1 MDRHTPLSITFRID
15 LDRRAI
21 EQGLTIDPPISGTFK
36 WQGRTLVFTPDRGW
50 QPDRTYRITAKYR
63 DQILPPSWTF
73 ATRPLVKL
81 ISPRATDVANWNDP
95 IQITFNEPM
104 DRASVEAAFSTNPEM
119 SGAFQWKD
127 NTLTFTPRYEWEE
140 GRHYVIT
147 LDTSLKTAQGEQPL
161 RMPQRLYFTT
171 LDENGEVNFGYGPKF
186 QVVDPAGRRAVQFS
200 AWGTLIRP
208 ITLRLY
214 AISLEQFLDR
224 YTSGFRGVG
233 PIEDKPIKTDDLTL
247 LRAWSIPV
255 RAGEFTLPSDLQPGL
270 YVATLDHPASGPDE
284 LIILYTH
291 HTLVLKQAD
300 GHIAVWASQID
311 GGPLADMR
319 LRVFARDATLIAE
332 GQTDAQGL
340 FTTQVPIDPQPLIV
354 VGERDGEITA
364 SGLSNE
370 WMQGG
375 WYGWWEPRPKAQTTR
390 SYIYTDRPIY
400 RPGQTV
406 HVKVMGAL
414 RQRRGLQPHPVGV
427 GCDRATA
434 RCARQRDRDEDA
446 ARQRI
451 WHARHVVRSGRR
463 RHAGRVSHRDADQ
476 R

>member
-1 MDRHTPLSITFRID
+1 MFQPDRYSFIPPLKKRHIPFVVLWIVVVIITALIGSQAASARPTVFGSPLQSPLPTPTPQPLIVSFSPAAGARNVQRHTPLNITFRID

-21 EQGLTIDPPISGTFK
+21 EQGLIIDPPISGTFK

-50 QPDRTYRITAKYR
+50 QPDQTYRITAKYR

-81 ISPRATDVANWNDP
+81 ISPRATNVANWNDP
-95 IQITFNEPM
+95 IQITFNESM
-104 DRASVEAAFSTNPEM
+104 DGASVEAAFSTNPEM

-161 RMPQRLYFTT
+161 RMPQRLTFTT

-233 PIEDKPIKTDDLTL
+233 PVEDKPIKTDDLTL
-247 LRAWSIPV
+247 LRTWPIPV

-270 YVATLDHPASGPDE
+270 YVATVDHPASGRDE
-284 LIILYTH
+284 LIILFTH

-300 GHIAVWASQID
+300 GHIAAWASRID

-319 LRVFARDATLIAE
+319 LRVYARDATLIAE

-340 FTTQVPIDPQPLIV
+340 LTTQVPIDPQPLIV
-354 VGERDGEITA
+354 IGERDGEITA

-375 WYGWWEPRPKAQTTR
+375 WYAGLFSSP
-390 SYIYTDRPIY
+390 
-400 RPGQTV
+400 
-406 HVKVMGAL
+406 AL
-414 RQRRGLQPHPVGV
+414 RRN
-427 GCDRATA
+427 
-434 RCARQRDRDEDA
+434 
-446 ARQRI
+446 
-451 WHARHVVRSGRR
+451 SGRG
-463 RHAGRVSHRDADQ
+463 ASSCNC
-476 R
+476 